1 MNSPAKPTEAER
13 TALEKHTARKGQR
26 SPCPNLKFARHG
38 PEVSIVMNHL
48 DQETGFALVMQ
59 ALGSTDPDFA
69 SGLITQLANASVRKG
84 KMKEEVLNFM
94 LAVIKSNGSSSHDDV
109 GLHNATRKRRYNS
122 AAR

>member
-1 MNSPAKPTEAER
+1 MNSPAEPTEAER

-59 ALGSTDPDFA
+59 ALGSTDPEFRVGAHHPAGQCQRPQGQDERGGA
-69 SGLITQLANASVRKG
+69 QLYVGGNQVNLSSG
-84 KMKEEVLNFM
+84 
-94 LAVIKSNGSSSHDDV
+94 
-109 GLHNATRKRRYNS
+109 
-122 AAR
+122 